1 MLYKSFMHSSIKL
14 VSVTF
19 AAAAVVATS
28 ACAAGSYA
36 APGSPSSSSSAKPSA
51 SAKPSTKPSTGTS
64 AGASAKPSAAK
75 PTPVKAGTPGAIL
88 ASTAWETT
96 GAKDAKGATVALTDK
111 NVKNYVGWAYF
122 KKDGT
127 FTLYNLDDTAKG
139 KGDWTVSA
147 DGKTRTIVAKN
158 ADGSVQY
165 KRTVEIVT
173 LTEKEFTYRVYPE
186 ASNKAVYYDIVHTPT
201 KHAEPRA

>member
-1 MLYKSFMHSSIKL
+1 MHTSIKL

-51 SAKPSTKPSTGTS
+51 SAKPSVKPSTG
-64 AGASAKPSAAK
+64 ASASATPSASK
-75 PTPVKAGTPGAIL
+75 PTPVKAGTPSAVL

-96 GAKDAKGATVALTDK
+96 SAKDAKGAKVALTDED
-111 NVKNYVGWAYF
+111 VKNYVGWAYF

-139 KGDWTVSA
+139 KGTWYVSP
-147 DGKTRTIVAKN
+147 DGKKRTIVAKN

-165 KRTVEIVT
+165 TRTVEIVT

>member
-1 MLYKSFMHSSIKL
+1 MHKSIKL

-36 APGSPSSSSSAKPSA
+36 APGSPSSSAKPSA
-51 SAKPSTKPSTGTS
+51 SAKPSTS
-64 AGASAKPSAAK
+64 ASASASAKPSASK
-75 PTPVKAGTPGAIL
+75 PTPVKASTPSAIL

-96 GAKDAKGATVALTDK
+96 AAKDAKGAKVALTDK

-127 FTLYNLDDTAKG
+127 FTLYNLDDSAKG
-139 KGDWTVSA
+139 KGDWTVSP

-186 ASNKAVYYDIVHTPT
+186 ASNKAVYYDIVHTAT

>member
-1 MLYKSFMHSSIKL
+1 MHTSIKL

-36 APGSPSSSSSAKPSA
+36 APGSPSSSAKPSA
-51 SAKPSTKPSTGTS
+51 SATASVKPSIS
-64 AGASAKPSAAK
+64 ASVKPSAAK
-75 PTPVKAGTPGAIL
+75 ATPVKAGTPSAIL

-96 GAKDAKGATVALTDK
+96 SAKDAKGAKVALTDK
-111 NVKNYVGWAYF
+111 DVKNYVGWAYF

-186 ASNKAVYYDIVHTPT
+186 ASNKAVYFDIVHTPT

>member
-1 MLYKSFMHSSIKL
+1 MHLSIKL

-36 APGSPSSSSSAKPSA
+36 APGSPSDSAKPSA
-51 SAKPSTKPSTGTS
+51 SARPSHAAPS
-64 AGASAKPSAAK
+64 SAKPAAK
-75 PTPVKAGTPGAIL
+75 ATPVKAGTPSAIL

-96 GAKDAKGATVALTDK
+96 SAKDAKGDKVALTEK
-111 NVKNYVGWAYF
+111 EVANYVGWAYF

-139 KGDWTVSA
+139 KGDWTVSP

-158 ADGSVQY
+158 ADGSVLY
-165 KRTVEIVT
+165 TRTVQIVT
-173 LTEKEFTYRVYPE
+173 LTEQEFTYRVFPE
-186 ASNKAVYYDIVHTPT
+186 ASNKAVYFDIVHTPT

>member
-1 MLYKSFMHSSIKL
+1 MLYKSLMHKSIKL
-14 VSVTF
+14 ASVTF

-36 APGSPSSSSSAKPSA
+36 APGSPASSSSAKASA
-51 SAKPSTKPSTGTS
+51 SAKPSQAAPAS
-64 AGASAKPSAAK
+64 ASASAKAK
-75 PTPVKAGTPGAIL
+75 APKAVAVKPGTPSAIL

-96 GAKDAKGATVALTDK
+96 AAKDAKGASVALSDK

-127 FTLYNLDDTAKG
+127 FTLYNLDDSAKG
-139 KGDWTVSA
+139 KGLWTVSPN
-147 DGKTRTIVAKN
+147 GKTRDITALN

-165 KRTVEIVT
+165 KRTVDIVT
-173 LTEKEFTYRVYPE
+173 LTEKEFTYRVFPD
-186 ASNKAVYYDIVHTPT
+186 AKDKAVYYDIVHTAT
-201 KHAEPRA
+201 KHAEPSA

>member
-1 MLYKSFMHSSIKL
+1 MHKSIKL

-36 APGSPSSSSSAKPSA
+36 APGSPSSSAKASASAKPSAKPSTSASASASAKPSA
-51 SAKPSTKPSTGTS
+51 SKL
-64 AGASAKPSAAK
+64 
-75 PTPVKAGTPGAIL
+75 TPVKAGTPSAIL

-96 GAKDAKGATVALTDK
+96 SAKDAKGDKVALTDK

-127 FTLYNLDDTAKG
+127 FTLYNLDDSAKG

-186 ASNKAVYYDIVHTPT
+186 ASTKAVYYDIVHTAT

>member
-1 MLYKSFMHSSIKL
+1 MHTSIKL

-36 APGSPSSSSSAKPSA
+36 APGSPSSSAKPSA
-51 SAKPSTKPSTGTS
+51 SATASVKPSTS
-64 AGASAKPSAAK
+64 ASVKPSAAK
-75 PTPVKAGTPGAIL
+75 ATPVKAGTPSAIL

-96 GAKDAKGATVALTDK
+96 SAKDAKGAKVALTDK
-111 NVKNYVGWAYF
+111 DVKNYVGWAYF

-186 ASNKAVYYDIVHTPT
+186 ASNKAVYFDIVHTPT

>member
-1 MLYKSFMHSSIKL
+1 MHKSIKL

-36 APGSPSSSSSAKPSA
+36 APGSPASSSSASSSASAKASSSAKPSSSSSAKPSA
-51 SAKPSTKPSTGTS
+51 GVSV
-64 AGASAKPSAAK
+64 KPSAAK
-75 PTPVKAGTPGAIL
+75 STPVKAGTPSATL

-96 GAKDAKGATVALTDK
+96 SAKDAKGAKVALTDK
-111 NVKNYVGWAYF
+111 DVKNYVGWAYF

-139 KGDWTVSA
+139 KGDWTVSP
-147 DGKTRTIVAKN
+147 DGKSRTVVAKN

-186 ASNKAVYYDIVHTPT
+186 ASNKSVYFDIVHTAT

>member
-1 MLYKSFMHSSIKL
+1 MSIKL

-36 APGSPSSSSSAKPSA
+36 APGSPSGSAKPSA
-51 SAKPSTKPSTGTS
+51 SAKPSHAAPS
-64 AGASAKPSAAK
+64 SAKAAPSSAK
-75 PTPVKAGTPGAIL
+75 AVAPKAVPVKAGTPSAVL

-96 GAKDAKGATVALTDK
+96 SAKDAKGAKVALTDK

-127 FTLYNLDDTAKG
+127 FTLYNLDDSAKG
-139 KGDWTVSA
+139 KGLWTVSA
-147 DGKTRTIVAKN
+147 DGKTRDITALN
-158 ADGSVQY
+158 ADGGVQY

-186 ASNKAVYYDIVHTPT
+186 ASNKAVYYDIVHTAT

>member
-1 MLYKSFMHSSIKL
+1 MHKSIKL

-36 APGSPSSSSSAKPSA
+36 APGSPSSSAKHSASATPSAKPSTSASAKPSA
-51 SAKPSTKPSTGTS
+51 S
-64 AGASAKPSAAK
+64 K
-75 PTPVKAGTPGAIL
+75 PTPVKEGTPSAVL

-96 GAKDAKGATVALTDK
+96 AAKDAKGASVALTDA

-127 FTLYNLDDTAKG
+127 FTLYNLDGTAKG

-186 ASNKAVYYDIVHTPT
+186 ASNKAVYYDIVHTAT